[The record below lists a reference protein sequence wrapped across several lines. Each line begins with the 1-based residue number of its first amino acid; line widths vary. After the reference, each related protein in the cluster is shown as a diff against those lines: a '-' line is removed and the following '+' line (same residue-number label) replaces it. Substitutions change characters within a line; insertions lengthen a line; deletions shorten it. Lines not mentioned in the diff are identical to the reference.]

1 MFMNV
6 RKSDI
11 SIITEN
17 RENDM
22 KQDENESSHV
32 VAVTGVLGY
41 SGRYMARE
49 IAKGACKVLGLT
61 NSPDKPNPD
70 GWRLHP
76 LCWDDPDALT
86 EGLRGCRALINTYW
100 VRFNTRWF
108 SHAQAVERT
117 KVLFEAARRAG
128 VKRIVHV
135 SITCPDAGSRLSYF
149 RGKAVLEKELEGLGV
164 PYSVLRPAVLFG
176 EKPGEDILINNMA
189 WVLRHVPVV
198 GVPGNGEYRLR
209 PIHVQ
214 DLAAV
219 AVREALRE
227 DGENSVIEA
236 VGPETYTFREL
247 FCMLGRVTGRRRP
260 VLSVPPWAAYAA
272 ACIMGVFHRDVMLT
286 RDEIRGLMEDR
297 LHVEG
302 AAPAGSIRLSA
313 WAEKHAAELGRSYAC
328 EMARR
333 TCQ

>member
-1 MFMNV
+1 M
-6 RKSDI
+6 
-11 SIITEN
+11 EN
-17 RENDM
+17 RENKM
-22 KQDENESSHV
+22 KQDKIESSDV
-32 VAVTGVLGY
+32 FAVTGVLGY

-49 IAKGACKVLGLT
+49 IERRGGKVLGLT

-76 LCWDDPDALT
+76 LCWEDPAVLE
-86 EGLRGCRALINTYW
+86 EGLRGCRALVNTYW

-108 SHAQAVERT
+108 SHAQAVEHT
-117 KVLFEAARRAG
+117 KALFEAARRAG
-128 VKRIVHV
+128 VGRIVHV
-135 SITCPDAGSRLSYF
+135 SITCPDIRSSLSYF
-149 RGKAVLEKELEGLGV
+149 HGKAVLEKELENLGV

-176 EKPGEDILINNMA
+176 EEPGEDILINNMA

-198 GVPGNGEYRLR
+198 GVPGSGKYRLQ

-214 DLAAV
+214 DLAAL

-227 DGENSVIEA
+227 DGESSVIEA

-247 FCMLGRVTGRRRP
+247 FSMLGRVTGRRRP

-272 ACIMGVFHRDVMLT
+272 AGLMGRFHRDVMLT

-297 LHVEG
+297 LYVEG
-302 AAPAGSIRLSA
+302 APPAGSIRLSV
-313 WAEKHAAELGRSYAC
+313 WAKKHAAELGRRYAC

-333 TCQ
+333 RAG